1 MGNKIHTEPSPTRYT
16 IDTSFIYTTLHK
28 IITLY
33 ILVTGETAQHSKG
46 PGPLDCLQ
54 TAARCYG
61 TALKC
66 SPRCLEAHMAL
77 GLVME
82 EFFYA
87 EDLFG
92 LKKEVQHHLQHCV
105 KSSLVCT
112 YMYMHMCLTTGS

>member
-1 MGNKIHTEPSPTRYT
+1 MLFFLGESPC
-16 IDTSFIYTTLHK
+16 D
-28 IITLY
+28 
-33 ILVTGETAQHSKG
+33 GKG
-46 PGPLDCLQ
+46 SGPLDCLQ

-66 SPRCLEAHMAL
+66 SPRCLEAHLAL

-92 LKKEVQHHLQHCV
+92 LKKAVYITNCRDLYI
-105 KSSLVCT
+105 SLFVAP
-112 YMYMHMCLTTGS
+112 YM